1 MRLSGQLL
9 ERMSILGIR
18 AEDLQVRFSRSRGP
32 GGQNVNKVSSAATIR
47 HLPSGL
53 TVTASDNRAQAANR
67 LLALE
72 RLLTT
77 LENQRS
83 DERQAELAAASK
95 ARRQRA
101 LRSRA
106 TRANLVK
113 EKRLRAETKR
123 CRRKVAP

>member
-123 CRRKVAP
+123 RRRKVAP